1 MAKNL
6 FRVKEINLYIQG
18 LLADDALL
26 QNIWIEGEISNFK
39 CHSSGHWYFTL
50 KGEEAALKCIVFR
63 QWTKGVFFLPEDGM
77 EVRVRGSIAVYERD
91 GQYILYGEE
100 VTAIGTSN
108 QYAQF
113 CALREQLYQ
122 EGLFDE
128 SRKKPLPAYPKKI
141 AVVTSVDGAAWHD
154 MQKIFAQK
162 IPAEIILLPCSVQ
175 GINSESS
182 IVQAITMAGKRSDID
197 VLIVSRGGGS
207 KEDLAVFNTEGVT
220 RAVSESLLPVISA
233 VGHEIDYTLVDLAAD
248 VRVPTP
254 TAAANIVLPDKA
266 VVRQQLWS
274 MKNRLIAVMADSVT
288 SQYEHL
294 QGLTRGCSIH
304 TLLAQQRLIL
314 QRSLRRLLLHM
325 ETVKE
330 EKQMQF
336 QKQAMRL
343 SLSDPMQILAK
354 GYGIASKQLYGV
366 PVKSISEIAT
376 KESLYLQM
384 IDGVIHCKVE
394 QVALADAVAVL
405 QQKGKE

>member
-6 FRVKEINLYIQG
+6 FHVKEINLYIQG

-26 QNIWIEGEISNFK
+26 QNIWVEGEISNFK

-50 KGEEAALKCIVFR
+50 KGDDASLKCIVFR

-77 EVRVRGSIAVYERD
+77 EVRVRGTIAVYERD
-91 GQYILYGEE
+91 GQYLLYGEE
-100 VTAIGTSN
+100 VAAIGTSN

-128 SRKKPLPAYPKKI
+128 ANKKPLPAYPQKI
-141 AVVTSVDGAAWHD
+141 AVVTSADGAAWHD
-154 MQKIFAQK
+154 MQKIFTQK
-162 IPAEIILLPCSVQ
+162 IPAEIVLLPCAVQ
-175 GINSESS
+175 GAGSESS
-182 IVQAITMAGKRSDID
+182 IVQAIAMAGKRSDID

-220 RAVSESLLPVISA
+220 RAVAGSRIPVISA

-254 TAAANIVLPDKA
+254 TAAANIVLPDKTA
-266 VVRQQLWS
+266 VRQQLWLI
-274 MKNRLIAVMADSVT
+274 KNRLIAVMADYIT
-288 SQYEHL
+288 LQRKNL
-294 QGLTRGCSIH
+294 QGLAAVCSID
-304 TLLAQQRLIL
+304 TLLAQQRLTL
-314 QRSLRRLLLHM
+314 QRGLKRLMLRM

-336 QKQAMRL
+336 QRQAMRL

-354 GYGIASKQLYGV
+354 GYGIASRKPHGV
-366 PVKSISEIAT
+366 PIKSVCDLQTDAAV
-376 KESLYLQM
+376 YLQL
-384 IDGVIHCKVE
+384 IDGTAHC
-394 QVALADAVAVL
+394 QVVATSIED
-405 QQKGKE
+405 K